1 MTSSSE
7 HVPLSSGTVPQVPSR
22 GHVVPCT
29 VRLIA
34 GGVRQQLFEA
44 TFRLVNYPDHCLVRC
59 PVHHCPVHPCPVHQ
73 CPAQCPVHRCSAH
86 CPVHCSMP
94 CPRIEPTPLDAAF
107 TVSCLVACGPRVIVP
122 IGRHEGGPHRTLQG
136 AR

>member
-22 GHVVPCT
+22 GHIVPCT

-44 TFRLVNYPDHCLVRC
+44 TFRLVNYPDHCLARC
-59 PVHHCPVHPCPVHQ
+59 PVH
-73 CPAQCPVHRCSAH
+73 RFSAH
-86 CPVHCSMP
+86 CPVPCSMR

-122 IGRHEGGPHRTLQG
+122 I
-136 AR
+136 